1 MAADT
6 LSLYGVNTKSNHTI
20 YHYYKKIFL
29 VPVGNLFFMSTT
41 SKDMIYEIQKFKH
54 LWCRLSWT
62 DTKNRIFSVD
72 CYISRHQKLIF
83 NNKKLISPDLGPQG
97 PDPIQPSLGCHWT
110 TMVVVEPSL
119 HPPPSPK
126 LVAAHPPAHCG
137 GAVSML
143 LHGTG
148 RWRCTGGPG
157 GRRQSLHASTPASL
171 HARAPLPT
179 QGGRICCDTIGWLAF
194 A

>member
-29 VPVGNLFFMSTT
+29 VPAGNLFFMSAT
-41 SKDMIYEIQKFKH
+41 SKDMIYEIQKIKH

-83 NNKKLISPDLGPQG
+83 NNKKTHKPRFRPTRPRS
-97 PDPIQPSLGCHWT
+97 DPAIIGLPLDDHGG
-110 TMVVVEPSL
+110 
-119 HPPPSPK
+119 
-126 LVAAHPPAHCG
+126 G

-157 GRRQSLHASTPASL
+157 AHRQSLHASTPVCLHAHASAVSLHTCTATASL

-179 QGGRICCDTIGWLAF
+179 QGGRICCDTIRWLAF

>member
-110 TMVVVEPSL
+110 TMVVVEPS
-119 HPPPSPK
+119 PCSSMGQGG
-126 LVAAHPPAHCG
+126 G
-137 GAVSML
+137 GAQEGQEAAVRASMPP
-143 LHGTG
+143 
-148 RWRCTGGPG
+148 RPR
-157 GRRQSLHASTPASL
+157 ASTL
-171 HARAPLPT
+171 ARLCPRRVVGSVVT
-179 QGGRICCDTIGWLAF
+179 QSDGLRLLEKTHNPCDVR
-194 A
+194 